1 MSATEED
8 SINIRFHN
16 LCTGLLTWESEEA
29 ISRLSRVLEG
39 VAIDLARDEGL
50 RTAVGVGQPT
60 IWPNLRSL
68 WLMLAEKVATH
79 RDDEP
84 TRAVVIN
91 TSRFT
96 RNLVAGVANNQENA
110 FENEPE
116 LRQILH
122 IYSSWTASQNPGSP
136 PVVRMVVQTL
146 SNMVTT
152 NEGLMSRLWQ
162 THMDLP
168 EEQAVFVRVLSLPDP
183 RAILS
188 LLVLLVNCVYDSS
201 SRQALLVE
209 RRIGVRLCITL
220 LDRMTDLHDAEES
233 SDAGRAFDYGYH
245 LFSHLFSG
253 GFAPDLFGN
262 LKVDGE
268 VIVPHQTIL
277 LKLLDSYLQSSPSE
291 TLFSGMTPMLI
302 TCFFK
307 LSQYAIGAIRAVVE
321 SDKANVVHENGI
333 QTAPNPMLP
342 KACEALVLVTQSIAS
357 IMLASEATHLQN
369 EVWPLFRESVSSRG
383 RVVAEDTVELLRL
396 LDIFLPKVNFGRPIM
411 RPGGQ
416 EHQYSA
422 AVADPTGFLYLKRD
436 LVRLIGILCHG
447 DKATQD
453 RIRQCDGIPVIM
465 NMCVIDDRNPY
476 LREHAILTLHNLLE
490 GNGDNQGVVHSIQ
503 PSRTSLDELELP
515 CGR

>member
-8 SINIRFHN
+8 SINIRFHG
-16 LCTGLLTWESEEA
+16 LCTGLLNWENEEV
-29 ISRLSRVLEG
+29 ISQLSRALED

-50 RTAVGVGQPT
+50 RTAVGADQPT
-60 IWPNLRSL
+60 IWPNLRGL
-68 WLMLAEKVATH
+68 WLMLADKVATH

-84 TRAVVIN
+84 TRAVVIS

-96 RNLVAGVANNQENA
+96 RNLVAGVAKNQENA

-122 IYSSWTASQNPGSP
+122 IYSSWTASQNPGSL

-188 LLVLLVNCVYDSS
+188 LLVLLVNCIYDSS
-201 SRQALLVE
+201 TRQALLVKT
-209 RRIGVRLCITL
+209 RIGVRLCITL

-307 LSQYAIGAIRAVVE
+307 LSQYAIGAIKDVVG
-321 SDKANVVHENGI
+321 SDQANVIHENGI

-342 KACEALVLVTQSIAS
+342 KVCEALVLVSQSIAS
-357 IMLASEATHLQN
+357 IMLASEATHLQK
-369 EVWPLFRESVSSRG
+369 EVWPLFRESVSSDG

-396 LDIFLPKVNFGRPIM
+396 LDIFLPKVNFGRPMM
-411 RPGGQ
+411 RPGQQ
-416 EHQYSA
+416 EHPCSA

-436 LVRLIGILCHG
+436 LVRLIGILCQG

-465 NMCVIDDRNPY
+465 NMCVIDERNPY

-490 GNGDNQGVVHSIQ
+490 GNRDNQDAVHSIQ

>member
-16 LCTGLLTWESEEA
+16 LCTGLLTWENEEV
-29 ISRLSRVLEG
+29 ISQLSRALED
-39 VAIDLARDEGL
+39 VAIDLAKDEGL
-50 RTAVGVGQPT
+50 RTAVGADQPT
-60 IWPNLRSL
+60 IWPNLRGL
-68 WLMLAEKVATH
+68 WLMLADKVATH

-84 TRAVVIN
+84 TRAVVIS

-96 RNLVAGVANNQENA
+96 RNLVAGVAKNQENA

-122 IYSSWTASQNPGSP
+122 IYSSWTASQNPGSL

-162 THMDLP
+162 THMNLP
-168 EEQAVFVRVLSLPDP
+168 EEQAEGVEFTGPPGNLIAPSIIVFLR
-183 RAILS
+183 
-188 LLVLLVNCVYDSS
+188 
-201 SRQALLVE
+201 ALLVKT
-209 RRIGVRLCITL
+209 RIGVRLCITL

-307 LSQYAIGAIRAVVE
+307 LSQYAIGAIKDVVGSE
-321 SDKANVVHENGI
+321 QANVIHENGI

-342 KACEALVLVTQSIAS
+342 KVCEALVLVSQSIAS
-357 IMLASEATHLQN
+357 IMLASEATHLQK
-369 EVWPLFRESVSSRG
+369 EVWPLFRESVSSDG

-396 LDIFLPKVNFGRPIM
+396 LDIFLPKVNFGRPVM
-411 RPGGQ
+411 RPGRQ
-416 EHQYSA
+416 EHPCSA

-436 LVRLIGILCHG
+436 LVRLIGILCQG

-465 NMCVIDDRNPY
+465 NMCVIDERNPY

-490 GNGDNQGVVHSIQ
+490 GNRENQDVVHSIQ

>member
-1 MSATEED
+1 MSATEEN
-8 SINIRFHN
+8 SINIRFCS
-16 LCTGLLTWESEEA
+16 LCEGLMRWEKEET
-29 ISRLSRVLEG
+29 ISQLSRVLEG
-39 VAIDLARDEGL
+39 VAIDLTRDEGL
-50 RTAVGVGQPT
+50 RTAVGAGQPT

-68 WLMLAEKVATH
+68 WLMLAEKVTTH
-79 RDDEP
+79 QNDEP
-84 TRAVVIN
+84 TRTVVIS

-96 RNLVAGVANNQENA
+96 RNLVAGVAKNQENA

-116 LRQILH
+116 LRQILYA
-122 IYSSWTASQNPGSP
+122 YSSWAASQDPGSL

-152 NEGLMSRLWQ
+152 NESLMSCLWQ

-201 SRQALLVE
+201 SRQALLVKT
-209 RRIGVRLCITL
+209 RIGVRICITL

-233 SDAGRAFDYGYH
+233 SDAGKAFDYGYH
-245 LFSHLFSG
+245 LFSHLFGG

-307 LSQYAIGAIRAVVE
+307 LSQYAVGAVSDVVD
-321 SDKANVVHENGI
+321 SDPADVTHENGI

-342 KACEALVLVTQSIAS
+342 KACEALVLVTQCIAS
-357 IMLASEATHLQN
+357 IMLASEATHLQG
-369 EVWPLFRESVSSRG
+369 EVWPLFRESVSSHG
-383 RVVAEDTVELLRL
+383 RVIAEHTVELLQL
-396 LDIFLPKVNFGRPIM
+396 LDIFLPKVNFGRPIP
-411 RPGGQ
+411 RPGQG
-416 EHQYSA
+416 EHQYSV

-436 LVRLIGILCHG
+436 LVRLIGILCHE

-465 NMCVIDDRNPY
+465 NMCVIDERNPY
-476 LREHAILTLHNLLE
+476 LREHAILALRNLLE
-490 GNGDNQGVVHSIQ
+490 GNRDNQVVVHSIQ
-503 PSRTSLDELELP
+503 PSKTSLDELELP
-515 CGR
+515 CER